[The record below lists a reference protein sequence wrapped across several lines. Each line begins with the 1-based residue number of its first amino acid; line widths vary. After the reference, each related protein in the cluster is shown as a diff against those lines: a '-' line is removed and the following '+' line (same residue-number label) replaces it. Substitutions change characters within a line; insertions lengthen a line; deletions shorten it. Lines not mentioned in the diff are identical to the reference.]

1 MNILFYTV
9 LFIIGIIV
17 GSYWAIKASEIVKEL
32 DMKKIHYSNH
42 ANEELLSKLS
52 YILIGGVSSVI
63 LANVLSVNIYELD
76 IYNFTIYIFAM
87 LYISTLVLIAGIDK
101 MYLKIEKGMIAFGI
115 VSSIIYMIYLFLV
128 DLASIHLNIIYLG
141 IYMVLLLIDSFLLR
155 RYARDSYVLDILM
168 LLGIILVF
176 TDLRTLTYTL
186 VMALIA
192 IILNILLMKIQTKNQ
207 GNKKIKIKEIPVGY
221 FIAASN
227 VIVLFMIRIFE
238 NYLI

>member
-32 DMKKIHYSNH
+32 DMKKIHYSNN
-42 ANEELLSKLS
+42 ANEEILSKLS

-101 MYLKIEKGMIAFGI
+101 IYLKIEKGMIAFGI
-115 VSSIIYMIYLFLV
+115 VSSIIYMIYLFLI

-192 IILNILLMKIQTKNQ
+192 IILNTLLMKIQTKNQ
-207 GNKKIKIKEIPVGY
+207 GNKKIKIKEIPVGF
-221 FIAASN
+221 FIASSN
-227 VIVLFMIRIFE
+227 IIVLFMIRIFE
-238 NYLI
+238 NYII

>member
-17 GSYWAIKASEIVKEL
+17 GSYWAIKSSEIVKEL
-32 DMKKIHYSNH
+32 DMKKIHYSNN
-42 ANEELLSKLS
+42 ANEEILSKLS

-101 MYLKIEKGMIAFGI
+101 IYLKIEKGMIAFGI

-192 IILNILLMKIQTKNQ
+192 IILNSLLIKIQTKNQ
-207 GNKKIKIKEIPVGY
+207 GNKKIKIKEIPVGF
-221 FIAASN
+221 FIASSN
-227 VIVLFMIRIFE
+227 IIVLFMIRIFE
-238 NYLI
+238 NYII